1 MENELFALNE
11 TGTASRGRLDGQR
24 SRPDVAAAFESEF
37 EGAED
42 GARERDVLGVGEE
55 VIGDGDRRLH
65 ATRTTAGDG
74 AATA

>member
-1 MENELFALNE
+1 MAIALE
-11 TGTASRGRLDGQR
+11 SACKPSD
-24 SRPDVAAAFESEF
+24 SAVARKTEGEY

-55 VIGDGDRRLH
+55 VVGDGDRRLH